1 MEIISRNYGT
11 CQRVCTHMGL
21 CLREAGTTSQQRAGP
36 PNILLWN
43 MMVVIVF
50 QLVPCN
56 FQKEK
61 EKFLLV

>member
-1 MEIISRNYGT
+1 MALAREYVHTRDS
-11 CQRVCTHMGL
+11 
-21 CLREAGTTSQQRAGP
+21 CLREAGTTSQQRAGL

-56 FQKEK
+56 FQKK
-61 EKFLLV
+61 ILLV